1 MERDP
6 RIDEKIAKA
15 APLAQPILRHLREL
29 VHRTIPE
36 AGEAIKWGMPHFTY
50 KGKNIA
56 AMASFKAHCAFSIH
70 GESHEGEGMGTFGKI
85 TSLADLP
92 EDAELAARLEAAK
105 GRIDRGEKEAWR
117 QAPPKPKPTIA
128 VPQDFGAALAA
139 NPEAAQFFDGLAPSH
154 RYEYLEWITEAKRDE
169 TRAKRIGRALE
180 WLAEGK
186 RRHWKYE
193 R

>member
-15 APLAQPILRHLREL
+15 APFAQPILRHLREL

-70 GESHEGEGMGTFGKI
+70 GESHEGERPT
-85 TSLADLP
+85 
-92 EDAELAARLEAAK
+92 DAL
-105 GRIDRGEKEAWR
+105 G
-117 QAPPKPKPTIA
+117 
-128 VPQDFGAALAA
+128 
-139 NPEAAQFFDGLAPSH
+139 
-154 RYEYLEWITEAKRDE
+154 
-169 TRAKRIGRALE
+169 
-180 WLAEGK
+180 
-186 RRHWKYE
+186 HW
-193 R
+193 